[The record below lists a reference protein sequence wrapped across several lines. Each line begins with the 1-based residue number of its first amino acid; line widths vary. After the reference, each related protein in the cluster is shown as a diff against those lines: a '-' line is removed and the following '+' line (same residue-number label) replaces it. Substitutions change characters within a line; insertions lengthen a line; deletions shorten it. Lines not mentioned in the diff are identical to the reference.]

1 VLGGLDIVAVV
12 ARRDLVGVRL
22 KPQAWSSFMKMT
34 EVSGCASE
42 KALRKKPEK

>member
-1 VLGGLDIVAVV
+1 
-12 ARRDLVGVRL
+12 VGVRL

-42 KALRKKPEK
+42 KALRKNQKNNAPPSAPILVRLNRG